1 MFQLIPNPFGI
12 VFVVNFVIHLAHI
25 KCRSIKKGGIG
36 GFQHME
42 QAYVQLD
49 NFWLHVL
56 YAFLFLVWPYY
67 SVKYL
72 NKSQYSYIYP
82 IVFPPASLHA

>member
-1 MFQLIPNPFGI
+1 MPLD
-12 VFVVNFVIHLAHI
+12 
-25 KCRSIKKGGIG
+25 KKGGIG

-82 IVFPPASLHA
+82 IVFSACFFTCLTNALFVLVTIET